1 MRDHLFHI
9 DEPTGAELEAVE
21 NEWPLIIAELDLM
34 EAELDVLDAAEIGG
48 PFDLDW
54 QRLRR
59 AEARVLREAAA
70 LADRVAGPYRA
81 A

>member
-1 MRDHLFHI
+1 MRDRLSDI
-9 DEPTGAELEAVE
+9 DEPTDAELAAIE
-21 NEWPLIIAELDLM
+21 NEWPLIVAELDLM
-34 EAELDVLDAAEIGG
+34 EAELDVLDAAERGG

-70 LADRVAGPYRA
+70 LVDRVARPRHA